1 MPVPVY
7 YSPLDSVRGKPR
19 VSEIVRRLSAQDM
32 RQVYDIPKINLMP
45 ARVGVKGSKPS
56 IDRRESVVDLNYV
69 TNENSKDIGAIRGKE
84 EE

>member
-1 MPVPVY
+1 
-7 YSPLDSVRGKPR
+7 
-19 VSEIVRRLSAQDM
+19 
-32 RQVYDIPKINLMP
+32 MP

>member
-32 RQVYDIPKINLMP
+32 R
-45 ARVGVKGSKPS
+45 
-56 IDRRESVVDLNYV
+56 
-69 TNENSKDIGAIRGKE
+69 
-84 EE
+84 